1 MLKNVLDYLDI
12 SVEKYPDKTAVADQN
27 NSYTYTEL
35 QDKAKRAGA
44 GLLSVTQPHMAVPVY
59 MDKSCEA
66 LAVFMGAVNA
76 GCFYVMLDP
85 SHPAERINMI
95 LETLGATFMVVNEK
109 SAKKQAKPHD

>member
-44 GLLSVTQPHMAVPVY
+44 CV
-59 MDKSCEA
+59 
-66 LAVFMGAVNA
+66 LAV
-76 GCFYVMLDP
+76 
-85 SHPAERINMI
+85 
-95 LETLGATFMVVNEK
+95 T
-109 SAKKQAKPHD
+109 